1 MREQMKSTQKFSEK
15 TNCGFCSGRRLSKSQ
30 KVCRGKKNIM
40 QVELSEREIELIIHM
55 LTEEVSKV
63 NDGKVKLNFSVD
75 EVILLEKLDQAL
87 KLKDIDNV
95 LENKDTQKT
104 KYLN

>member
-1 MREQMKSTQKFSEK
+1 
-15 TNCGFCSGRRLSKSQ
+15 
-30 KVCRGKKNIM
+30 M

-75 EVILLEKLDQAL
+75 EVILLEKLDQIL
-87 KLKDIDNV
+87 KLKDLDNI
-95 LENKDTQKT
+95 LENKDNQKT

>member
-1 MREQMKSTQKFSEK
+1 
-15 TNCGFCSGRRLSKSQ
+15 
-30 KVCRGKKNIM
+30 M
-40 QVELSEREIELIIHM
+40 QVDLSEREIELIIHI

-87 KLKDIDNV
+87 KIKELDSV

>member
-1 MREQMKSTQKFSEK
+1 
-15 TNCGFCSGRRLSKSQ
+15 
-30 KVCRGKKNIM
+30 M

-87 KLKDIDNV
+87 KLKDVDNV
-95 LENKDTQKT
+95 LENKVEQKT

>member
-1 MREQMKSTQKFSEK
+1 
-15 TNCGFCSGRRLSKSQ
+15 
-30 KVCRGKKNIM
+30 M

-95 LENKDTQKT
+95 LENKDAQKT

>member
-1 MREQMKSTQKFSEK
+1 
-15 TNCGFCSGRRLSKSQ
+15 
-30 KVCRGKKNIM
+30 M

>member
-1 MREQMKSTQKFSEK
+1 
-15 TNCGFCSGRRLSKSQ
+15 
-30 KVCRGKKNIM
+30 M

-63 NDGKVKLNFSVD
+63 NDGKARLNFSVD

-87 KLKDIDNV
+87 KIKDVDNII
-95 LENKDTQKT
+95 ESKETQRT

>member
-1 MREQMKSTQKFSEK
+1 
-15 TNCGFCSGRRLSKSQ
+15 
-30 KVCRGKKNIM
+30 M
-40 QVELSEREIELIIHM
+40 QVDLSEREIELIIHM

-63 NDGKVKLNFSVD
+63 NDGKAKLNFSVD

-87 KLKDIDNV
+87 KLKDVDDNIS
-95 LENKDTQKT
+95 ENKVAQKT

>member
-1 MREQMKSTQKFSEK
+1 
-15 TNCGFCSGRRLSKSQ
+15 
-30 KVCRGKKNIM
+30 M

-55 LTEEVSKV
+55 LTEEVTKV
-63 NDGKVKLNFSVD
+63 NDGKAKLNFSVD

-87 KLKDIDNV
+87 KLKELDNV
-95 LENKDTQKT
+95 IDKQDAKKT

>member
-1 MREQMKSTQKFSEK
+1 
-15 TNCGFCSGRRLSKSQ
+15 
-30 KVCRGKKNIM
+30 M

-55 LTEEVSKV
+55 LTEEVTKV
-63 NDGKVKLNFSVD
+63 TDGKAKLNFSVD

-87 KLKDIDNV
+87 KLKELDNITD
-95 LENKDTQKT
+95 NKDVQKT

>member
-1 MREQMKSTQKFSEK
+1 
-15 TNCGFCSGRRLSKSQ
+15 
-30 KVCRGKKNIM
+30 M

-55 LTEEVSKV
+55 LTEEVTKV
-63 NDGKVKLNFSVD
+63 NDGKAKLNFSVD

-87 KLKDIDNV
+87 KLKEFDNVIDN
-95 LENKDTQKT
+95 KDSQKT